1 MIIKRTVEA
10 ANFNKAMNTGADQIN
25 VGTEWM
31 IDARGCKAEQLADLD
46 RMRGLCKRIICELD
60 LKVIGDSQWHQ
71 FPAPGGV
78 TGLYLL
84 SESHLAY
91 HTYPELGVA
100 TFNLYC
106 CRPRPRWPWEAHLQ
120 ETLGATHVIVRF
132 ITRSADSENQSPAIS
147 SAIDAPAGNRSAALE
162 VVNS

>member
-1 MIIKRTVEA
+1 
-10 ANFNKAMNTGADQIN
+10 MNTATDQTN

-31 IDARGCKAEQLADLD
+31 VDARGCGAERLADLE
-46 RMRGLCKRIICELD
+46 GLRALCERIIRELD
-60 LKVIGDSQWHQ
+60 LKVIGGGQWHQ

-84 SESHLAY
+84 SESHLAC

-106 CRPRPRWPWEAHLQ
+106 CRARPRWPWEARLQ
-120 ETLGATHVIVRF
+120 EALGARGVIVRY
-132 ITRSADSENQSPAIS
+132 ITRSADS
-147 SAIDAPAGNRSAALE
+147 GAALE
-162 VVNS
+162 VANS

>member
-1 MIIKRTVEA
+1 
-10 ANFNKAMNTGADQIN
+10 MNTEADQIN

-31 IDARGCKAEQLADLD
+31 IDARGCNAEHLADLD
-46 RMRGLCKRIICELD
+46 RMRGLCERIIRELD
-60 LKVIGDSQWHQ
+60 LKVIGDGQWHQ

-84 SESHLAY
+84 SESHLAC

-106 CRPRPRWPWEAHLQ
+106 CRPRPRWLWEARLQ
-120 ETLGATHVIVRF
+120 ETLGATRVIVRF
-132 ITRSADSENQSPAIS
+132 ITRNADSENLSPAIS
-147 SAIDAPAGNRSAALE
+147 SAIEAPAGNRSAALE
-162 VVNS
+162 VANS